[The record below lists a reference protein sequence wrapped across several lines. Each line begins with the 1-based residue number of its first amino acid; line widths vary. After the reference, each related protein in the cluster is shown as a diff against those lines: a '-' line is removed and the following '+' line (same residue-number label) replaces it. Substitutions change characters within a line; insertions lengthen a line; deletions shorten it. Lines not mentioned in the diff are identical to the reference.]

1 MKTQAAKK
9 LEIFLLLAL
18 RQTAKTNVRQTKTSA
33 NEVSEN
39 EETKSPEDKN
49 IEASERIFSA
59 FSEQLDKPQSEKF
72 ERLRLSYQNKPEAEK
87 QKWRER
93 VEASIGSEA
102 SRLIDDAVHRSHV
115 EAAIKREI
123 APIQKIVVSALSPA
137 YENLLAPNQNK
148 AENKDAQNN
157 FHLPAQLERT
167 VCKTF
172 AAQFVALRDL
182 PDAGVFD
189 RLSGAQTARLARFA
203 GIREVAVACAGI
215 KAVEAVAGFLR
226 RFAPED
232 ARAIAAQLSGLPEI
246 SGERL
251 AFAENLVQ
259 SALEIESKPTSA
271 ILDWLGLR
279 LIGIM
284 LGASESAA
292 RVAYA
297 EQKLPLETEPKLSE
311 IVETQRQNTPDA
323 LLREIAA
330 EIERLAETIADSGA
344 KTK

>member
-9 LEIFLLLAL
+9 PEIYLLLAL
-18 RQTAKTNVRQTKTSA
+18 RQTAARSVRQTKSDAPEDCQIEETA
-33 NEVSEN
+33 LPEN
-39 EETKSPEDKN
+39 ENLEMR
-49 IEASERIFSA
+49 ERIFSA
-59 FSEQLDKPQSEKF
+59 FSEQLDTPQAEKF
-72 ERLRLSYQNKPEAEK
+72 ERLRSNYQSKPEAEK

-93 VEASIGSEA
+93 VQALIRQDA
-102 SRLIDDAVHRSHV
+102 DNLIDDAVHFSHV

-123 APIQKIVVSALSPA
+123 PPIQKIIASALSPD
-137 YENLLAPNQNK
+137 YRNLLAPNVNE
-148 AENKDAQNN
+148 AENDEAQND
-157 FHLPAQLERT
+157 FRLPARLERT
-167 VCKTF
+167 VCKAF

-182 PDAGVFD
+182 PDARVFD
-189 RLSGAQTARLARFA
+189 RLNGAQTARLARFA

-259 SALEIESKPTSA
+259 SALENEPKPTSA

-284 LGASESAA
+284 LGAGESAA
-292 RVAYA
+292 RVRYA
-297 EQKLPLETEPKLSE
+297 GQKLPLETEPKLSE
-311 IVETQRQNTPDA
+311 IVDTQRRNTPDA

-330 EIERLAETIADSGA
+330 EIERLAETVADSGA